1 MSRKRRQSA
10 NPDVTE
16 PRPEREPEVHEA
28 APPQSRLSPRN
39 QAMNWLARRE
49 HSLAELHVKLAAK
62 DYSPPEIEAAVAGL
76 AADGLV
82 SDERFAE
89 AFVAS
94 RVRKGQ
100 GPVRIRME
108 LKQRGISAELISES
122 VDAAGPDWGRLA
134 ADVRERKFGA
144 SLPDDFKAKARQ
156 MRFLEYRGFSSEHI
170 RRALGDDVD

>member
-1 MSRKRRQSA
+1 M
-10 NPDVTE
+10 
-16 PRPEREPEVHEA
+16 
-28 APPQSRLSPRN
+28 
-39 QAMNWLARRE
+39 
-49 HSLAELHVKLAAK
+49 AELRTKLADK
-62 DYSPPEIEAAVAGL
+62 DFLPTEIEAAVAGL

-108 LKQRGISAELISES
+108 LKQRGVSAELISAH
-122 VDAAGPDWGRLA
+122 VDAAGLDWGRLA
-134 ADVRERKFGA
+134 GNVRERKFGA
-144 SLPDDFKAKARQ
+144 SVPDDFKAKARQ

-170 RRALGDDVD
+170 RRALGDDFD